1 MFQVVLLVVLA
12 CLVVILL
19 GLLVEVVVRTERD
32 TEVRLDGV
40 LCTDVKASW
49 DVCRDGLVI
58 VELRNSSA
66 VVLRIILQTYLSVEL
81 VTC

>member
-40 LCTDVKASW
+40 LCTDVKVSW